1 MSNLKEKIATEL
13 EKLSKSIAVSS
24 ACTFLWGEVE
34 MPESL
39 KAEVEEDEW
48 LKIIFI
54 GQKCKNFKK
63 KGS

>member
-39 KAEVEEDEW
+39 KTEVEEDE
-48 LKIIFI
+48 
-54 GQKCKNFKK
+54 
-63 KGS
+63 